1 MMGTA
6 ESDDRLAMILAQ
18 VNNFARRDFGQQLPL
33 SGSMDEIDAICAG
46 LNRLRDTLRA
56 REEMAFR
63 KEERIER
70 LMDVLLRYNLLD
82 FTERAPLD
90 GDGDEIDA
98 LAAGLNALGEEVIFH
113 MARLKDSEAH
123 VQAIFD
129 NAPDAVVVINSDD
142 EIIQW
147 NAAAF
152 DLFGWKREEVTGK
165 SLHTIVIPPAFR
177 HRYLDRMQRLARAG
191 RGGVTHQT
199 LEFTARRKNNTDIPV
214 ELTIAPAKLN
224 DRYLFIVFL
233 RDIARRKRNEEKIR
247 QLNAALEQRVLEKT
261 EQYQDS
267 ERKYLQLFENN
278 PIPLWV
284 LDMETLRF
292 MAVNESALKHYGY
305 SKEEFLAMRSI
316 DLRPDEEKERY
327 MALRRTAQGTQNMG
341 IWKHLK
347 KDGNIIH
354 CEIIIHEM
362 IFEGRAARMV
372 LAHDVT
378 EKVRAQRELEISEA
392 RFRRIFDSKMT
403 GFFFWEEDGRI
414 TDANDLFLEM
424 VGYSRADLENGPVN
438 LHAIT
443 PPEYRNVEM
452 QAIEQ
457 IRREGV
463 CEPFEKQYVRRDGT
477 RFPVLIGAANV
488 NEGGEIKG
496 VTCVMDITHRKRM
509 EQQILEL
516 NKTLELRISE
526 RTHALEAAN
535 KELESFSYSV
545 SHDLRAP
552 LRAIHGYSQM
562 LFEDYQSRLDD
573 EGIRLLNAV
582 KFNARRM
589 GQLVDDLLAFSRLGK
604 RTMSYSEVD
613 LTTMVHEVLKD
624 LDSSRKEGTKV
635 TVHPLGT
642 AYGDAALLRQ
652 AFENLISN
660 ALKYSSKKTHPE
672 ISIGTRVVNGV
683 PAFFIQ
689 DNGAGFDMAYYQKLF
704 GVFQR
709 LHAQEEFEGTGV
721 GLAIVQR
728 IVHRHGGEIWAE
740 AKIDQGAVFYFT
752 LHSMSAL
759 KENDKGRRE

>member
-6 ESDDRLAMILAQ
+6 ESDKRLALILAQ
-18 VNNFARRDFGQQLPL
+18 VNGFARRDFGQQLPV
-33 SGSMDEIDAICAG
+33 SGAMDEIDAISVG
-46 LNRLRDTLRA
+46 LNRLRETLRS
-56 REEMAFR
+56 REEMVFK
-63 KEERIER
+63 KEERVER

-82 FTERAPLD
+82 FSQRAPID

-98 LAAGLNALGEEVIFH
+98 LAAGLNALGEEVICH
-113 MARLKDSEAH
+113 MDKLKDSEAQ

-129 NAPDAVVVINSDD
+129 HAPDAVVVINSDD

-152 DLFGWKREEVTGK
+152 DLFGWKPEEVTGK
-165 SLHTIVIPPAFR
+165 LLHTILVPPASR
-177 HRYLDRMQRLARAG
+177 HRYLDGMERLMKGGKG
-191 RGGVTHQT
+191 RVGHQT
-199 LEFTARRKNNTDIPV
+199 LEFNARRKNNTHIPV
-214 ELTIAPAKLN
+214 ELTISPAKLN
-224 DRYLFIVFL
+224 EKYLFIAFL
-233 RDIARRKRNEEKIR
+233 RDITRRRKNEEKIR
-247 QLNAALEQRVLEKT
+247 HLNAALEQRVQEKT
-261 EQYQDS
+261 EQFNDS

-284 LDMETLRF
+284 LDIETLRF
-292 MAVNESALKHYGY
+292 MAVNESALKSYGY
-305 SKEEFLAMRSI
+305 SKEEFLSMHSP
-316 DLRPDEEKERY
+316 DLRPVEEKVRY
-327 MALRRTAQGTQNMG
+327 LALKRTTQGTQNMG

-347 KDGNIIH
+347 KDGTIIH
-354 CEIIIHEM
+354 CEVIVHEM
-362 IFEGRAARMV
+362 IFEGRPARLV

-378 EKVRAQRELEISEA
+378 QKVKAQQELEISEA

-424 VGYSRADLENGPVN
+424 VGYSRADVEDGRIN
-438 LHAIT
+438 LHVIT
-443 PPEYRNVEM
+443 PPEFRDVEL

-457 IRREGV
+457 IKREGV
-463 CEPFEKQYVRRDGT
+463 CEPFEKEYVRKDGA

-488 NEGGEIKG
+488 NEGSEIKG
-496 VTCVMDITHRKRM
+496 VTCVMDITQRKKM
-509 EQQILEL
+509 EQQIMEL
-516 NKTLELRISE
+516 NRTLELRISE

-535 KELESFSYSV
+535 KDLESFSYSV

-573 EGIRLLNAV
+573 EGNRLLNAV

-604 RTMSYSEVD
+604 RTMSFSELD
-613 LTTMVHEVLKD
+613 LTMMVHEVLQD
-624 LDSSRKEGTKV
+624 LGSPEKERAKI

-642 AYGDAALLRQ
+642 AYGDASLLRQ

-660 ALKYSSKKTHPE
+660 ALKYSSKKAHPE
-672 ISIGTRVVNGV
+672 ITIGIRDQNGL
-683 PAFFIQ
+683 PAYYIQ

-728 IVHRHGGEIWAE
+728 IVHRHGGEIWAV
-740 AKIDQGAVFYFT
+740 ANVDQGAVFYFT
-752 LHSMSAL
+752 LN
-759 KENDKGRRE
+759 KVTVTPK